1 MIPKISRGQKI
12 GGLMVYLLGE
22 GDHNEHKDR
31 HIIAGSP
38 TVMRAQW
45 LAHFDGPGDNEASRD
60 VALAVAH
67 EIDIPRK
74 LYGTQVRMKAKPVAV
89 GVGGGAGEL
98 GSDVVEP
105 AGKGE
110 KSQMRDAPVWHCV
123 LSLSPGEE
131 LSDERWAKVVNDFMG
146 RMGFT
151 GTADGRQ
158 APARWAAVRHG
169 HSGEHGDGQDH
180 IHIAASLVR
189 EDGSKVST
197 FDYGPGRA
205 KGDWKR
211 AQEVCGE
218 LEREYGLKV
227 LASRHEGGGLSGN
240 SRAETER
247 AREGTGETE
256 RERLRRAVRAVA
268 TAAENETEFVRGLR
282 EAGVALRPRYAQGD
296 TTDVTGYSV
305 RFQRGGGEVGPW
317 VGGGKLA
324 KDLTLTALREQQ
336 WDDTPAGRDDA
347 LAAWKN
353 RTPGT
358 GSPGRVRE
366 GGVDA
371 WQRAATEAER
381 WRERLAQ
388 VPHHDRAQWAWMA
401 GQAAGVFS
409 AWSETLEKDKPGAF
423 AAAATE
429 LTRSAQTHRAGQR
442 YRPPRGTH
450 PTGFGDLAQLLL
462 AHPSTS
468 RPRSHRGNRQGED
481 AVTEIAVILLVL
493 MLLLLLLAI
502 AVAVEIARAHRAR
515 GELGR
520 AVAVEH
526 MTREHLDPVRAS
538 WEGELRV
545 RRFQFD
551 RDAAEVFTSIAE
563 RRARGRSAGVDT
575 SASSQLGDE
584 RVAALG
590 EAAEALVPGITAA
603 EAWPALRER
612 LAAIEAAGGD
622 AAQQLA
628 AVAAQRELGS
638 ADDPAAVLS
647 WRLEHH
653 DGGQESAPP
662 RSESAT
668 VENAPQTQAGARAL
682 FNLRRGI
689 NPPDP
694 ETVERRKREQEE
706 RWEASEKSLAAA
718 TGPLTPPTP
727 AAPNGVR
734 RKYFSELTEEEK
746 AQQRMYN
753 AVTAQ
758 FASRDLRPRGWTDE
772 LLAAELEHRRTEVA
786 LLAADLDAHH
796 TDGGPHT
803 RQVHADNAEL
813 AEQAEKIRPAQQA
826 QAHADQLR
834 AQRDQLI
841 ERKKWVQR
849 QLDETSRHR
858 MLARSKLQTQ
868 ITDLDTQLA
877 AIAPD
882 VTAAETAA
890 HAAAEATG
898 VPDHEWDTV
907 LRQADE
913 RHQQYLLN
921 RAREADQR
929 IYREDSSWLRRL
941 QRDLAGVEEEA
952 ARREQLTPEQR
963 EREARI
969 RTHTKPPAPG
979 KQMPFMPGIGQS
991 TGMPYQPPDLGRGMD
1006 RDHGPSL

>member
-89 GVGGGAGEL
+89 GVGAREF

-131 LSDERWAKVVNDFMG
+131 LSDERWSQIVNDFMG

-151 GTADGRQ
+151 GADGQQ

-205 KGDWKR
+205 KGDWRR

-227 LASRHEGGGLSGN
+227 LASRYEGGGLSGN

-247 AREGTGETE
+247 ARDGTGETE

-282 EAGVALRPRYAQGD
+282 ESGIALRPRYAQGD
-296 TTDVTGYSV
+296 TSTVVGYSV
-305 RFQRGGGEVGPW
+305 RFQRNGGEVGPW

-336 WDDTPAGRDDA
+336 WDDTPAGREDA

-353 RTPGT
+353 RTPGGAGT
-358 GSPGRVRE
+358 PGRARE

-371 WQRAATEAER
+371 WKQAATEAER

-442 YRPPRGTH
+442 YRPPRGN

-468 RPRSHRGNRQGED
+468 RPRSHRGNRQGGD

-515 GELGR
+515 GELHR

-526 MTREHLDPVRAS
+526 MTREHLAPVRAS
-538 WEGELRV
+538 WENELQA

-563 RRARGRSAGVDT
+563 RRARGRSTGGVDT
-575 SASSQLGDE
+575 SASRQLGEE

-590 EAAEALVPGITAA
+590 EAAEALVPGITDA

-638 ADDPAAVLS
+638 ADDPAAVLA

-653 DGGQESAPP
+653 SDQEPTP
-662 RSESAT
+662 TQNETT
-668 VENAPQTQAGARAL
+668 VENTPQARSGARAL
-682 FNLRRGI
+682 SNLRQGHA
-689 NPPDP
+689 PDP
-694 ETVERRKREQEE
+694 EQVAQRKQEREQ
-706 RWEASEKSLAAA
+706 RGEASERVLAAA
-718 TGPLTPPTP
+718 AGPLTPPTP
-727 AAPNGVR
+727 AASHEVR
-734 RKYFSELTEEEK
+734 RPYYSELSEEEK
-746 AQQRMYN
+746 ARQHMHD

-758 FASRDLRPRGWTDE
+758 FGSRDLRPRGWTDE

-786 LLAADLDAHH
+786 LLAADLEAHRSG
-796 TDGGPHT
+796 GGPHT
-803 RQVHADNAEL
+803 RQVRADNAEL
-813 AEQAEKIRPAQQA
+813 TEQAEKIRPAQQA
-826 QAHADQLR
+826 QAHAEHLR
-834 AQRDQLI
+834 AQQQRLI
-841 ERKKWVQR
+841 ERKKRVQR

-858 MLARSKLQTQ
+858 MLARGKLQTQ
-868 ITDLDTQLA
+868 ITNLDTQLA
-877 AIAPD
+877 DIAPD
-882 VTAAETAA
+882 VTAAE
-890 HAAAEATG
+890 AAARAAASATG
-898 VPDHEWDTV
+898 VPDHEWDSV

-913 RHQQYLLN
+913 RHQQYMLD
-921 RAREADQR
+921 RAQEADQQ
-929 IYREDSSWLRRL
+929 IYRDDSSWLRRL
-941 QRDLAGVEEEA
+941 HRDLDGVEAEI
-952 ARREQLTPEQR
+952 ARREQLTPQQR

-969 RTHTKPPAPG
+969 RTQTKAPAPG
-979 KQMPFMPGIGQS
+979 TQTPFTRWPGHSIGTSHQ
-991 TGMPYQPPDLGRGMD
+991 QPDIGRGTD